1 MKLDVSSREITIG
14 ISACLAGEMVRYDGR
29 SKIDRLLLDALGGL
43 FRLVTVCPEVEC
55 GLPVPRPEMRLEGD
69 PGHPRL
75 VVTSSGA
82 DLTEMMESYCSRR
95 VQELGQEKLCGF
107 VFKERS
113 PSSGLAGVPVY
124 AGGKVAGSG
133 SGLFAAA
140 FVRAFPGMPLAE
152 AEQLQDRERLL
163 DFVAQVRRYHEN
175 LGGVSGSF
183 SGNRSQGQAGS

>member
-1 MKLDVSSREITIG
+1 MICREITIG

-29 SKIDRLLLDALGGL
+29 SKFDRALLDSLGRMFRLL
-43 FRLVTVCPEVEC
+43 TVCPEVEC

-82 DLTEMMESYCSRR
+82 DLTGIMESYCCRR

-124 AGGKVAGSG
+124 EGGKVAGSG

-140 FVRAFPGMPLAE
+140 FVRAFPGMPVAE
-152 AEQLQDRERLL
+152 AQQLQDRGRLRN
-163 DFVAQVRRYHEN
+163 FVEQVRRYHEN
-175 LGGVSGSF
+175 LA
-183 SGNRSQGQAGS
+183 AGS